1 MSESGLALLAN
12 RHQASLTCPRAVII
26 TMSDRPDA
34 GFPPAEYEMRLE
46 RAQALMTEARLDAL
60 FLTSEQHVRYITGFA
75 SQFWT
80 SPTRP
85 WFVVV
90 PRAGLPVAV
99 VPTIGEAGMADTWV
113 EDIRTWP
120 APRPDDDGVSLLTT
134 ALQDLPRQFGRVG
147 GEFGQEMVVRMPL
160 NDLLRVRDA
169 VRPLEL
175 VDGSEVLRRLRAI
188 KSPAEI
194 AKIRFVCELTSKA
207 FQALPEQL
215 APGMSEWEACR
226 EMRLEVLRRG
236 ADASP
241 YMMGQSGPGGYDN
254 IIMGPGSRRL
264 GEGDI
269 LIIDTG
275 TTFDG
280 YFCDFDRNYAFGQPD
295 DAARRA
301 YDVAYDATDAGI
313 AACRPGATT
322 TDLWRAMTELLEAG
336 GALGNN
342 VGRLGHGLGL
352 QLTEWPSNRS
362 GDDTVLR
369 PGMVMTIE
377 PGLEFAPGRM
387 MVHEE
392 NVVVTEDGCE
402 VLTERAWPEMPVIT

>member
-1 MSESGLALLAN
+1 
-12 RHQASLTCPRAVII
+12 
-26 TMSDRPDA
+26 MSDRPET
-34 GFPPAEYEMRLE
+34 GFSRSEFEMRLG

-60 FLTSEQHVRYITGFA
+60 LLTSEQHVRYVTGFI
-75 SQFWT
+75 SQFWA

-85 WFVVV
+85 WYVIV
-90 PRAGLPVAV
+90 PRVGQLIAV
-99 VPTIGEAGMADTWV
+99 IPTIGEAGMAGTWV

-120 APRPDDDGVSLLTT
+120 APQPEDDGVTLLTQ
-134 ALQDLPRQFGRVG
+134 AIRELPRHFGRIG

-160 NDLLRVRDA
+160 NDLLRVREA
-169 VRPLEL
+169 VRPLEFI
-175 VDGSEVLRRLRAI
+175 DGSEVLRRLRVI

-194 AKIRFVCELTSKA
+194 AKIGFVCALTSRA
-207 FQALPEQL
+207 FQALPERL
-215 APGMSEWEACR
+215 AAGMSEWETCR

-254 IIMGPGSRRL
+254 IVMGPGPRQL
-264 GEGDI
+264 TEGDV

-280 YFCDFDRNYAFGQPD
+280 YFCDFDRNFAFGQPD
-295 DAARRA
+295 DAVRRA

-322 TDLWRAMTELLEAG
+322 TDLWQAMTEVLDAG

-352 QLTEWPSNRS
+352 QLTEWPSNRP
-362 GDDTVLR
+362 GDDTELE

-402 VLTERAWPEMPVIT
+402 LLTARAWPEMPVIA